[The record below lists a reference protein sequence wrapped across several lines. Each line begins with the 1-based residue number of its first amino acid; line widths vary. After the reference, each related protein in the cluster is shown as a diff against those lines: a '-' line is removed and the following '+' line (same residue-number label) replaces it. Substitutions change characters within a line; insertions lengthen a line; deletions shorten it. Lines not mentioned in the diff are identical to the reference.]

1 MGTGRGHT
9 PRQPR
14 RPPMAGGANRE
25 GSPKR
30 DRQAASSP
38 NARRPE
44 VGRRRLPDDLLGS
57 YFLG

>member
-1 MGTGRGHT
+1 
-9 PRQPR
+9 
-14 RPPMAGGANRE
+14 MAGGANRE

-30 DRQAASSP
+30 DRQAAPSP
-38 NARRPE
+38 NARRPD